1 MRYVGAQSGEYGYL
15 KLNEKTGEYTFVF
28 NNKAAQHLGAGDIG
42 EASFTVVVLDEYN
55 AISEEKELTFEI
67 AGKDDAPV
75 INNSSVSVTE
85 DQTDPSK
92 QETIEIF
99 DPDTNDQR
107 QFTSISSDKTNDSV
121 NLTENGTWTIDGKYG
136 ILTVTRV
143 DGELKYTYTLYPE
156 EGHEAS
162 YKERQELNVGD
173 SLTENFTVSG
183 TSNGVP
189 AQGTITVTITGENDK
204 PTLTLKD
211 ADGND
216 LGTGPITVDG
226 WNPVKGEAHGED
238 VDNIWKPDV
247 ESELRYSVSKGED
260 TGGEPGEPGEE
271 QASSLQTIKG
281 EFGYLT
287 INSVTGEY
295 TYVVDPFSEKYM
307 GLGEDQSGKET
318 FTIWVKDP
326 HGAYAKQ
333 EIVFDVPKVE
343 GAGGGEPIELQQPK
357 DIPDVIEDN
366 NNYDVTLPPSV
377 ESDFER
383 LLDVNGN
390 PVEVPAGEI
399 WLLDNDG
406 KPGSVTGNKTH
417 VVETDYGSLILEKNE
432 NGEWGYRFVLN
443 NSSEAVQEL
452 TEEDKINLEFRV
464 GTEEKEVPINVTITG
479 INDRPVIESVTDLK
493 VKDTGDGVSGQ
504 IETSDRDEGDVGNTE
519 DGAPNLSYEITAN
532 GGSVIL
538 TRDDG
543 GTGYGPGTYMVKKDG
558 ESWANSR

>member
-1 MRYVGAQSGEYGYL
+1 M
-15 KLNEKTGEYTFVF
+15 
-28 NNKAAQHLGAGDIG
+28 
-42 EASFTVVVLDEYN
+42 
-55 AISEEKELTFEI
+55 
-67 AGKDDAPV
+67 
-75 INNSSVSVTE
+75 
-85 DQTDPSK
+85 
-92 QETIEIF
+92 
-99 DPDTNDQR
+99 
-107 QFTSISSDKTNDSV
+107 
-121 NLTENGTWTIDGKYG
+121 
-136 ILTVTRV
+136 

-260 TGGEPGEPGEE
+260 TGGEPSEPGEE
-271 QASSLQTIKG
+271 QASSPADHQGRIRLPDHQFRDRRVHLCG
-281 EFGYLT
+281 GPVQREVYGAW
-287 INSVTGEY
+287 
-295 TYVVDPFSEKYM
+295 
-307 GLGEDQSGKET
+307 EDQSGKET

-390 PVEVPAGEI
+390 PVEVPADQI

-504 IETSDRDEGDVGNTE
+504 IETSDRDEGMWAIRKMERLTSVMRSQ
-519 DGAPNLSYEITAN
+519 PTA
-532 GGSVIL
+532 GV
-538 TRDDG
+538 
-543 GTGYGPGTYMVKKDG
+543 
-558 ESWANSR
+558 